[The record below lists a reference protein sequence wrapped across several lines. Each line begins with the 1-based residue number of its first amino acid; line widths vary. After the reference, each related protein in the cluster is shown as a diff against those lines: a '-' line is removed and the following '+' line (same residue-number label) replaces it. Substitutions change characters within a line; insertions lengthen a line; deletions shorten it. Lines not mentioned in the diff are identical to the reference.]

1 MEWVAAMRA
10 APLMGILR
18 LVKRCTHVDKA
29 NTDKRESSRNIF
41 TLRENSNHEMDLLKA
56 SRESYSPREIS
67 MFQNTDIQVHFVGI
81 GGMGMSGIAEVLLN
95 RGYRVSGS
103 DIQENEITKHLA
115 KQGATISYGHN
126 ADNLRDAEVVV
137 TSTAIKGYNP
147 EVEAAHARR
156 IPVIPRAEMLGEL
169 MRSKTGITVAGSHG
183 KTTTTTMIAHVLTKA
198 GLDPTAVIGGR
209 VNSFGLANARFGT
222 SEYLVAEADESDG
235 SFLRLDPTLAVVT
248 NMDAEHLDHY
258 GTFENVKKAF
268 VDFINRVPFYGQAAL
283 CVDNAAVL
291 SILPQVRKR
300 FVTYGTVAQADFRAR
315 NIRYD
320 GLGCTFIAWHHAR
333 ELGEIYI
340 PLPGTHN
347 VLNALAVL
355 AICSS
360 LDIPF
365 ETVVDAFSD
374 FQGIQRRFTLRAEI
388 GGVTIID
395 DFGHHPTEVKATL
408 QGARSGYAGQR
419 VIAAFQPHRYS
430 RTKDQFHEFARS
442 FYDADKVLI
451 CDVFA
456 AGEEPIE
463 GASSE
468 ELAKAIRNNDHKD
481 VSYIPK
487 REDLAKAIA
496 ELVRPG
502 DIVITLGAGD
512 IQLTCNDLIA
522 ALEAKGSVA
531 NQKNLATR

>member
-1 MEWVAAMRA
+1 MRPPYPPLVSADAA
-10 APLMGILR
+10 GIAKDIIALR
-18 LVKRCTHVDKA
+18 PATA
-29 NTDKRESSRNIF
+29 E
-41 TLRENSNHEMDLLKA
+41 RENLLKA
-56 SRESYSPREIS
+56 RVAPAHGEPKT
-67 MFQNTDIQVHFVGI
+67 MFKNTDIKVHFVGI
-81 GGMGMSGIAEVLLN
+81 GGMGMCGIAEVLINL
-95 RGYRVSGS
+95 GYRVSGS
-103 DIQENEITKHLA
+103 DVQENEITKHLA
-115 KQGATISYGHN
+115 RIGATVFDRHSSE
-126 ADNLRDAEVVV
+126 NLGDAEVVV

-147 EVEAAHARR
+147 EVEAAQARG

-169 MRSKTGITVAGSHG
+169 MRLKTGITVAGSHG

-209 VNSFGLANARFGT
+209 VNSFGLANARFGM

-235 SFLRLDPTLAVVT
+235 SFLRLFPTLAVVT

-258 GTFENVKKAF
+258 GSFENVKKAF
-268 VDFINRVPFYGQAAL
+268 ISFVNRVPFYGRAAL
-283 CVDNAAVL
+283 CADDPAIL
-291 SILPQVRKR
+291 SILPEVKKR
-300 FVTYGTVAQADFRAR
+300 FTTYGTVAQADFRAR

-320 GLGCTFIAWHHAR
+320 GLGCSFIAWHHAR
-333 ELGEIYI
+333 ELGEVRI

-355 AICSS
+355 AVCDS
-360 LDIPF
+360 LDVPF
-365 ETVVDAFSD
+365 ETAASALSEFE
-374 FQGIQRRFTLRAEI
+374 GIQRRFTLRAEI

-408 QGARSGYAGQR
+408 QGARAGFPGQR

-430 RTKDQFHEFARS
+430 RTKDQFHEFAKS

-456 AGEEPIE
+456 AGEAAIE
-463 GASSE
+463 GATAE
-468 ELAKAIRNNDHKD
+468 ALVKEIRARDHKD
-481 VSYIPK
+481 VSYVPR
-487 REDLAKAIA
+487 REDIATQLAEI
-496 ELVRPG
+496 VRPG

-512 IQLTCNDLIA
+512 IQLTCNDLIT

-531 NQKNLATR
+531 QLKNLATR